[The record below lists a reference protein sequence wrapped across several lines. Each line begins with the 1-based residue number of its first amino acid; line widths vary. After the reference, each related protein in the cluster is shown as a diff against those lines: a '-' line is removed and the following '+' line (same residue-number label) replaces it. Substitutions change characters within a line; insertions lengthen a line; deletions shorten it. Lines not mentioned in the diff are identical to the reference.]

1 MTEKRFFQDGNEILT
16 WIRDKETWEKLK
28 TDTDVINKLNEL
40 VEENQQYKEYIQR
53 VDKINNELR
62 ATNNELQLIKE
73 FAENNGISISSIED
87 AFRRCWN
94 DNGKLVKENQKLL
107 NEISMMND
115 MLNEYYTADTSEKMN
130 IKLKRLL
137 KELGYFRKAND
148 TVNWQAYKEKE
159 FEGL

>member
-53 VDKINNELR
+53 ADKINNELR
-62 ATNNELQLIKE
+62 ATNKELQLIKE

-107 NEISMMND
+107 DEISMVND
-115 MLNEYYTADTSEKMN
+115 MLNEYYTVDTSEKMN

-137 KELGYFRKAND
+137 KELRYFRKAND